1 MCIRDSLTEAAK
13 HRLGRVLAS
22 DESVERAAGEAAQWR
37 VDDEMLLRWRQR
49 PTLAYEPGPEAA
61 TSASTPSASTTSAS
75 TTSASTT
82 SASIASAST
91 PSAAFRSASDADV
104 PE

>member
-1 MCIRDSLTEAAK
+1 LGAEQRYEYTVIGDPVNEAARLTEAAK

-22 DESVERAAGEAAQWR
+22 DESVERAAAEAAQWR
-37 VDDEMLLRWRQR
+37 VVDEMLLRGRQR

-61 TSASTPSASTTSAS
+61 TSAS
-75 TTSASTT
+75 
-82 SASIASAST
+82 IASAST
-91 PSAAFRSASDADV
+91 LSATTRSASDADP